1 MKSAVSSKPRLGT
14 RGQPEQTRAAILDA
28 ALNEFSVEGIA
39 GARTDAIARAAG
51 VNKALLYYYFHDKET
66 LYGAALDHVFGGL
79 AERLEKAL
87 KPELTPG
94 EKILAYVQAHFD
106 YVSENPIYPRMVQR
120 EMMRAGTVTSPHIG
134 SPHIRQMVER
144 YFRPTFMKLAQILQE
159 GIQAGEFRPV
169 NPAQYIPSMIAIIV
183 FYFINTPVMR
193 LIVPGD
199 PLSPERVAERRAAVL
214 DFITASLFRHPPA
227 FIPAPNHKEKLS

>member
-1 MKSAVSSKPRLGT
+1 MKTATFKPRLGT

-28 ALNEFSVEGIA
+28 ALKEFSVEGIA

-79 AERLEKAL
+79 TERIERAL
-87 KPELTPG
+87 SPELTPSK
-94 EKILAYVQAHFD
+94 KILSYAQAHFD
-106 YVSENPIYPRMVQR
+106 YLAEHPVYPRMVQR
-120 EMMRAGTVTSPHIG
+120 EMMRAGSADSPHMG
-134 SPHIRQMVER
+134 SPHMRHVVER
-144 YFRPTFMKLAQILQE
+144 YFKPIFIKLSQILQD
-159 GIQAGEFRPV
+159 GIQTGEFRPV
-169 NPAQYIPSMIAIIV
+169 NAAHFVPSMIAIIV
-183 FYFINTPVMR
+183 FYFINTPAMR

-214 DFITASLFRHPPA
+214 DMITASLFRNPPA
-227 FIPAPNHKEKLS
+227 FIQAPNHKEKLS